1 MARKN
6 PAKAPD
12 RSERKRQR
20 NPYRVAL
27 GYGMRFLGMAA
38 YLCVAAGI
46 FALIYWRLGDLNNRY
61 QTKAGDA
68 EAALASSEDS
78 TLFVNLVRANLI
90 VPRESDSG
98 LDMAP
103 PDYVLIKRA
112 NGSTKDDDEDGIS
125 EGEQESLLKALY
137 DSAAGTIVR
146 TQVNLW
152 NGTRRMA
159 AVRDD
164 RTVAQEDANKILWKA
179 ASEGGIPKPLTNLV
193 PESFGFVN
201 KDQIPK
207 GMSDWIAVAGA
218 RENERLVFSTNSGA
232 YSGALHIQI
241 IGRPVKLPP
250 GARVERRTYDFFS
263 EKGELKWACKTVA
276 EAAVITMNVRENTP
290 LEITVEPAAN
300 CSPGVF
306 GLAISMVGED
316 LAGRPSKRL
325 KRKKGLRGK
334 DKDNGVITTG
344 TIEWTYN
351 WRPVQRATP
360 TASRGDKLFVVR
372 TADGVA
378 LTDPNGRGTPTPAAT
393 ELGLI
398 SLLGYSRADAM
409 SITGLLSGSK
419 LPGGNTEVTLTIDS
433 RVQRIVQSTLTH
445 HLTRVID
452 GNRGGRGG
460 QGRFYNE
467 RRASITVLD
476 VDTGAVVAIGSW
488 PLVPLGAR
496 PWDYVSYQISHP
508 TKDPTMIASWQL
520 LTIDNTPGSTWKTLT
535 SMASALEATDPQ
547 ARADPAIAQMMLGM
561 DPGTFQRRL
570 GIPMTAG
577 TVPIPGSTTR
587 SISNIGGVGMVT
599 SSPLRAPVC
608 TDTGQVVQ
616 ANTLNASVAIMHSY
630 NVFFARL
637 AMLLEERQVNEW
649 LKSLPRNP
657 RTGKTL
663 NDVKQ
668 LPPTR
673 LMVRLKQLGID
684 WEEPLNLGAN
694 LTDRQPLLR
703 IKGKNTFDKL
713 YVRPPLTAI
722 TSNVNLMR
730 DNPPSA
736 YLPDYMHRI
745 ALNGIGQAWAAST
758 MHIAIS
764 AATIAKGSRVR
775 PYIIAGWGRERL
787 EPPKPP
793 PGESNQLNI
802 RADLLAVIRAGMKA
816 VTEAPGATASGVFA
830 QEPVMILGEEYAKV
844 KSGDIG
850 KRVAAIR
857 QASAKN
863 GVKPIWCRAYGKT
876 GTADP
881 KKGGGYNSGWFTGW
895 KEPLQAGG
903 RRFAFGCFV
912 SHLDHAFGGPRF
924 GGAVCGAIVRDIM
937 MSLET
942 MEKPD
947 LRANPG
953 EDDPKPQPDAPE
965 GTDEDLDRPP
975 PRN

>member
-1 MARKN
+1 MAKQT
-6 PAKAPD
+6 PAN
-12 RSERKRQR
+12 RSERKKKG
-20 NPYRVAL
+20 NPWRSAL
-27 GYGMRFLGMAA
+27 GYGFRLIGMAA
-38 YLCVAAGI
+38 YLGVAAAI
-46 FALIYWRLGDLNNRY
+46 FALIYWRMGDLTGRY
-61 QTKAGDA
+61 QNKAGDA
-68 EAALASSEDS
+68 EAALQSYEDS
-78 TLFVNLVRANLI
+78 TLFINLVRANLI

-112 NGSTKDDDEDGIS
+112 GGKNKDEEDEGIS
-125 EGEQESLLKALY
+125 EGEQETLLKALY

-164 RTVAQEDANKILWKA
+164 RAVSQEAANKVVWRA

-207 GMSDWIAVAGA
+207 GMSDWVAVAGA
-218 RENERLVFSTNSGA
+218 RENERLVFSTNTGSHSGT
-232 YSGALHIQI
+232 LHIQI
-241 IGRPVKLPP
+241 IGRPVKVPQ
-250 GARVERRTYDFFS
+250 GARVERRTYDFFT
-263 EKGELKWACKTVA
+263 EKGELKWACRTVA

-290 LEITVEPAAN
+290 LDITVEPAAN
-300 CSPGVF
+300 CSPSVF
-306 GLAISMVGED
+306 GLAISMTGED
-316 LAGRPSKRL
+316 LAGRPRQRP
-325 KRKKGLRGK
+325 KRKKGPRGK
-334 DKDNGVITTG
+334 DKDPGVITTG
-344 TIEWTYN
+344 TIEWVYN

-360 TASRGDKLFVVR
+360 TSSRADKLFVVR

-378 LTDPNGRGTPTPAAT
+378 LTDPNGKGTPTQAAN
-393 ELGLI
+393 EMGLI
-398 SLLGYSRADAM
+398 SLLGYSRADSM
-409 SITGLLSGSK
+409 SIIGLMSGSK

-460 QGRFYNE
+460 QGRFFHE
-467 RRASITVLD
+467 RRASITLLD

-496 PWDYVSYQISHP
+496 PWDYVSYQITNP

-520 LTIDNTPGSTWKTLT
+520 LTIDNTPGSTWKTFTALT
-535 SMASALEATDPQ
+535 TALEASDTAGRPDE
-547 ARADPAIAQMMLGM
+547 ALGQMIVGM
-561 DPGTFQRRL
+561 DPGTWQRRL
-570 GIPMTAG
+570 GIPMGAT
-577 TVPIPGSTTR
+577 TVQIPGSTTR
-587 SISNIGGVGMVT
+587 SISNIGGAATHT
-599 SSPLRAPVC
+599 SGPLRNPIC
-608 TDTGQVVQ
+608 TDTGQGVN
-616 ANTLNASVAIMHSY
+616 APTLNVALALKHSF
-630 NVFFARL
+630 NVYFARM
-637 AMLLEERQVNEW
+637 AMLLEERHVRQW
-649 LKSLPRNP
+649 LDSLPKNRAG
-657 RTGKTL
+657 RVTE
-663 NDVKQ
+663 DIKQ

-673 LMVRLKQLGID
+673 MMVRMKQIGID
-684 WEEPLNLGAN
+684 WEEPINLAANLGEA
-694 LTDRQPLLR
+694 QPLLR
-703 IKGKNTFDKL
+703 IKGKFTFDKL
-713 YVRPPLTAI
+713 FVRPPLTAI

-745 ALNGIGQAWAAST
+745 ALNGIGQAWSVST
-758 MHIAIS
+758 MHVALGS
-764 AATIAKGSRVR
+764 ATIAKGARVR

-787 EPPKPP
+787 GPPKPP
-793 PGESNQLNI
+793 PGESDALNV
-802 RADLLAVIRAGMKA
+802 RPDLLAAIRLGMKA

-830 QEPVMILGEEYAKV
+830 NEPVMILGEEYAKV
-844 KSGDIG
+844 KGGDIG

-857 QASAKN
+857 QANAKN

-903 RRFAFGCFV
+903 RRFAIACMV

-924 GGAVCGAIVRDIM
+924 GGAVCGSIVRDIM

-953 EDDPKPQPDAPE
+953 EDEPKPQPDAPE
-965 GTDEDLDRPP
+965 GTEEDIDRPP

>member
-1 MARKN
+1 MPRKK
-6 PAKAPD
+6 PAKTPEGKKG
-12 RSERKRQR
+12 RL
-20 NPYRVAL
+20 YLTIL
-27 GYGMRFLGMAA
+27 GQGFRFLGMAA
-38 YLCVAAGI
+38 YLAVAAGI
-46 FALIYWRLGDLNNRY
+46 FALVYWRMGDLTGRY
-61 QTKAGDA
+61 QNKAGDA
-68 EAALASSEDS
+68 EAALQSYEDS

-112 NGSTKDDDEDGIS
+112 SGKKNDDEDDEGIS
-125 EGEQESLLKALY
+125 EGEQETLLKALY

-164 RTVAQEDANKILWKA
+164 RAVAEGDANKVVWKA
-179 ASEGGIPKPLTNLV
+179 ASETGIPKPLTNLV

-218 RENERLVFSTNSGA
+218 REQERIVFTTNTGTHSGP
-232 YSGALHIQI
+232 LRVQV
-241 IGRPVKLPP
+241 IGRPVKVPA

-276 EAAVITMNVRENTP
+276 EAAVVTLTARPDTP

-306 GLAISMVGED
+306 GLAISMLGED
-316 LAGRPSKRL
+316 LAGRPSKRI
-325 KRKKGLRGK
+325 KRKKGPKSVK
-334 DKDNGVITTG
+334 DPGIITTG

-351 WRPVQRATP
+351 WRPVARATP

-372 TADGVA
+372 TIDGVA
-378 LTDPNGRGTPTPAAT
+378 LTDPNGKGAPTQAAQDM
-393 ELGLI
+393 GLI
-398 SLLGYSRADAM
+398 SLLGYSRADSM
-409 SITGLLSGSK
+409 SVIGLMSGSK
-419 LPGGNTEVTLTIDS
+419 LPGGNTEVALTIDS

-445 HLTRVID
+445 HVTRVID

-460 QGRFYNE
+460 QGRFFHE
-467 RRASITVLD
+467 RRASVTVLD

-496 PWDYVSYQISHP
+496 PWDYVSYQITNP

-520 LTIDNTPGSTWKTLT
+520 LTIDNTPGSTWKTFTALT
-535 SMASALEATDPQ
+535 SALEASDAA
-547 ARADPAIAQMMLGM
+547 ARPDPAIAQMILGM
-561 DPGTFQRRL
+561 DAGTFQRRL
-570 GIPMTAG
+570 GIAMGAS
-577 TVPIPGSTTR
+577 TVGIPGSTTR
-587 SISNIGGVGMVT
+587 SISNINNGATHVT
-599 SSPLRAPVC
+599 GPLRNPVC
-608 TDTGQVVQ
+608 TDTGQGVT
-616 ANTLNASVAIMHSY
+616 APTLNVSLALKHSF
-630 NVFFARL
+630 NVYFARL
-637 AMLLEERQVNEW
+637 AMLLEERHVNDW
-649 LKSLPRNP
+649 LKSLPKNL

-663 NDVKQ
+663 NDVRQ

-673 LMVRLKQLGID
+673 MMMRLKQIGID
-684 WEEPLNLGAN
+684 PDEPVNLGAN
-694 LTDRQPLLR
+694 LTDKHPLLR

-713 YVRPPLTAI
+713 FVRPPLTAI

-730 DNPPSA
+730 DNPPEA
-736 YLPDYMHRI
+736 YRPDYMHRI
-745 ALNGIGQAWAAST
+745 ALNGIGQAWSVST
-758 MHIAIS
+758 MHLALS
-764 AATIAKGSRVR
+764 SATIAKGSKVR

-787 EPPKPP
+787 GPPKPP
-793 PGESNQLNI
+793 EGESDQLNI
-802 RADLLAVIRAGMKA
+802 RPDLLAAIRLGMKA
-816 VTEAPGATASGVFA
+816 VTEAPGATATGVYA
-830 QEPVMILGEEYAKV
+830 AEPVMILGEEYAKA
-844 KSGDIG
+844 KSGEIG

-857 QASAKN
+857 MATAKN
-863 GVKPIWCRAYGKT
+863 GVKPIWCRSYGKT

-895 KEPLQAGG
+895 KEPLKAGG
-903 RRFAFGCFV
+903 RRFAVACMV

-924 GGAVCGAIVRDIM
+924 GGAVCGAITRDIM

-942 MEKPD
+942 MENPD

-953 EDDPKPQPDAPE
+953 EDEPKPQPDAPE
-965 GTDEDLDRPP
+965 GTDEDIERPP

>member
-1 MARKN
+1 MAMKK

-12 RSERKRQR
+12 RSARSKKRS
-20 NPYRVAL
+20 PWRVAL
-27 GYGMRFLGMAA
+27 GYGLRFVGIAA
-38 YLCVAAGI
+38 YAGVAVAI
-46 FALIYWRLGDLNNRY
+46 FALIYWRMGDLTARY
-61 QTKAGDA
+61 QHKAGDA
-68 EAALASSEDS
+68 EAALQSYEDS
-78 TLFVNLVRANLI
+78 TLFINLVRANLI

-112 NGSTKDDDEDGIS
+112 NGSNKDEEDEGIS
-125 EGEQESLLKALY
+125 EGEQETLLKALY

-164 RTVAQEDANKILWKA
+164 RAVAQEAANRVLWKA

-207 GMSDWIAVAGA
+207 GMSDWVAVAGA
-218 RENERLVFSTNSGA
+218 RENERLVFTTNTGS
-232 YSGALHIQI
+232 YSGALHVQI
-241 IGRPVKLPP
+241 IGRPVKVPP
-250 GARVERRTYDFFS
+250 GARVDRRTYDFFT

-276 EAAVITMNVRENTP
+276 EAAVVTMNVRENTP

-300 CSPGVF
+300 CSPSVF
-306 GLAISMVGED
+306 GLAISMSGED
-316 LAGRPSKRL
+316 LAGKPRQRP
-325 KRKKGLRGK
+325 KRKKGPRGK
-334 DKDNGVITTG
+334 DKDPGVVTTG
-344 TIEWTYN
+344 TIEWSYN
-351 WRPVQRATP
+351 WRPVARATP
-360 TASRGDKLFVVR
+360 TASRSDKLFVVR

-378 LTDPNGRGTPTPAAT
+378 LTDPNGKGAPTAAAN
-393 ELGLI
+393 EMGLI
-398 SLLGYSRADAM
+398 SLLGYSRADSM
-409 SITGLLSGSK
+409 SIIGLLTGSK

-445 HLTRVID
+445 HLTRIID

-460 QGRFYNE
+460 QGRFFHE

-496 PWDYVSYQISHP
+496 PWDYVSYQITNP

-520 LTIDNTPGSTWKTLT
+520 LTIDNTPGSTWKTITSLT
-535 SMASALEATDPQ
+535 SALEASDTA
-547 ARADPAIAQMMLGM
+547 ARPDEALGQMILGM
-561 DPGTFQRRL
+561 DPATFQRRL
-570 GIPMTAG
+570 GIPMGAT
-577 TVPIPGSTTR
+577 TVTIPGSTTR
-587 SISNIGGVGMVT
+587 SISNIGGAATHT
-599 SSPLRAPVC
+599 SGPLRNPVC
-608 TDTGQVVQ
+608 TDTGQGVN
-616 ANTLNASVAIMHSY
+616 ATTLNVPLALKHSF

-637 AMLLEERQVNEW
+637 AMLLEERQVRQW
-649 LKSLPRNP
+649 LDSLPKNRAG
-657 RTGKTL
+657 RVTT
-663 NDVKQ
+663 DIKQ

-673 LMVRLKQLGID
+673 MMVRMKQIGID
-684 WEEPLNLGAN
+684 WEEPINLGAN
-694 LTDRQPLLR
+694 LGDAQPLLR

-745 ALNGIGQAWAAST
+745 ALNGIGQAWSVST
-758 MHIAIS
+758 MHVALGS
-764 AATIAKGSRVR
+764 ATIAKGARVR

-787 EPPKPP
+787 GTPKPP
-793 PGESNQLNI
+793 PGESDTLNV
-802 RADLLAVIRAGMKA
+802 RPDLLAAIRLGMKA

-844 KSGDIG
+844 KGGDIG

-857 QASAKN
+857 QANAKN

-903 RRFAFGCFV
+903 RRFAIACMV

-965 GTDEDLDRPP
+965 GTDEDLDRAP